1 MNTDTSDNTEQHRLM
16 EEYTS
21 TGSGKIILCCI
32 VAAALSL
39 HLVLLDLVEDM
50 NFSSDDLSILPYFA
64 CSSSSPSPPL
74 PPMSTSL
81 HLFRLNSLR
90 LHDNPALCASLKHSQ
105 TQFKAIFILDPWF
118 MSGSRK
124 FGVNRWRFLI
134 ECLQDIKQ
142 QLTALNLQLY
152 VARGLTTAVLSRLCE
167 EWDVVHLTYQ
177 ESCEPSSAVEEKSID
192 EVCRSLGVTVKK
204 FRAHSLYDSAS
215 IIELSNGNP
224 ILTFKNFSNL
234 FSKLGHPT
242 LPLPTPTPAYGYF
255 EDDPSPSV
263 LQEYHIPTMNEVG
276 YDDNQ
281 CSNKSPW
288 VGGESEALRRLP
300 QYCEI
305 RKTKFKDPSDMLL
318 DQSSLSPYIRF
329 GCLSVRHM
337 WHYIHN
343 LSVTNSKY
351 NNLRKDVAAKLL
363 QREFYFIV
371 ASQVPNFE
379 SDCNNSI
386 CLPFPWEDDLEM
398 LNKWRSGMTGYPWI
412 DAAIC
417 QLHQEGWIHHHL
429 RFALT
434 MSL

>member
-1 MNTDTSDNTEQHRLM
+1 MSNYTEQHRSM
-16 EEYTS
+16 EDS
-21 TGSGKIILCCI
+21 SSSAGSGKKTLCCLAAQCSI
-32 VAAALSL
+32 VAF
-39 HLVLLDLVEDM
+39 LDLVEDM
-50 NFSSDDLSILPYFA
+50 NFSSDDPSIVSYFA

-90 LHDNPALCASLKHSQ
+90 LHDNPALCASLKYPR
-105 TQFKAIFILDPWF
+105 TQFKAIFVLDPWF

-142 QLTALNLQLY
+142 QLMALNLQLY

-177 ESCEPSSAVEEKSID
+177 ESCEPNSAVEEKSID
-192 EVCRSLGVTVKK
+192 EVCHSLGVTVEK
-204 FRAHSLYDSAS
+204 FRTHSLYDPAS
-215 IIELSNGNP
+215 VIELSNGNP
-224 ILTFKNFSNL
+224 VLRFKNFSSL
-234 FSKLGHPT
+234 FSKLGHPS
-242 LPLPTPTPAYGYF
+242 LPLPTPTPTYGYF
-255 EDDPSPSV
+255 EDDPSPFV
-263 LQEYHIPTMNEVG
+263 IQDYQIPTLSEVG

-305 RKTKFKDPSDMLL
+305 RKTKFKNPSDMLL

-337 WHYIHN
+337 WHYIHS

-351 NNLRKDVAAKLL
+351 NNLRKDIVAKLL

-379 SDCNNSI
+379 SDRNNSI
-386 CLPFPWEDDLEM
+386 CLPYPWENDLEM
-398 LNKWRSGMTGYPWI
+398 LNKWRLGMTGYPWI

-429 RFALT
+429 RFALIACYVT
-434 MSL
+434 